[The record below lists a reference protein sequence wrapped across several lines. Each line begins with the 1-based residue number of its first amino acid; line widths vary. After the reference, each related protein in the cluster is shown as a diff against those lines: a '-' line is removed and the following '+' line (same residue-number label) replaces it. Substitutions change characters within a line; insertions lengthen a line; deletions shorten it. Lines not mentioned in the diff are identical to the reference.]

1 MTMNNEETSETPAV
15 ARPGDADWPHGR
27 VGYIALLGRPN
38 TGKSTFLNS
47 LLEYHLSAVSSKP
60 QTTRRNWM
68 GIFNDIGSQMLF
80 LDCPGVHV
88 SQNKLDESM
97 ERSIMRAIKESDAVL
112 CLFDPTRAPGA
123 EDRLVTEFANTVTG
137 HRTLLVAINKIDI
150 ATTAQLDNMQ
160 RFVETYLPGKSIF
173 AFSATTRQ
181 GVPELLA
188 ALKAA
193 LPEGPFLFPADV
205 MTDAMER
212 QIAQDLIREAV
223 LDTLS
228 QEVPHCIAVTI
239 DSYTEKPKAV
249 LISATLHVETDGQ
262 KGIVIGRGGERLDQI
277 HADAIK
283 RLREIIDI
291 PVRLKL
297 HVKVDPGWRNSLAKL
312 REFEVVDPITIEE
325 DGE

>member
-1 MTMNNEETSETPAV
+1 MNTEATSEAV

-38 TGKSTFLNS
+38 TGKSTFLNT

-68 GIFNDIGSQMLF
+68 GIFNDAGSQMLF

-88 SQNKLDESM
+88 AQNKLDESM
-97 ERSIMRAIKESDAVL
+97 EKSIQRAIKESDAVL

-123 EDRLVTEFANTVTG
+123 EDRLVMEFAQTVTG
-137 HRTLLVAINKIDI
+137 HRTLLVAVNKVDAATPAQLQNMLAFIDI
-150 ATTAQLDNMQ
+150 YM
-160 RFVETYLPGKSIF
+160 PGKPVF
-173 AFSATTRQ
+173 RFSAKTKD
-181 GVPELLA
+181 GIPELLA
-188 ALKAA
+188 ALKEA
-193 LPEGPFLFPADV
+193 LPEGPFLYPADI

-239 DSYTEKPKAV
+239 DAYTEKPKAV
-249 LISATLHVETDGQ
+249 AINATLHVETDGQ

-277 HADAIK
+277 HSDAIK
-283 RLREIIDI
+283 RLREIIDM

-312 REFEVVDPITIEE
+312 REFEVVDPVTIEE

>member
-1 MTMNNEETSETPAV
+1 MNNDTASEVSA
-15 ARPGDADWPHGR
+15 ASPGDQDWPHGR

-38 TGKSTFLNS
+38 TGKSTFLNT
-47 LLEYHLSAVSSKP
+47 LLDYHLSAVSSKP

-68 GIFNDIGSQMLF
+68 GIFNDAGSQMLF

-97 ERSIMRAIKESDAVL
+97 EKSIMRAIKESDAVL

-123 EDRLVTEFANTVTG
+123 EDRLVTEFAKTVTG
-137 HRTLLVAINKIDI
+137 HRTLLVAVNKVDVATSNQLHAMLAFID
-150 ATTAQLDNMQ
+150 
-160 RFVETYLPGKSIF
+160 TYMPGKQIF
-173 AFSATTRQ
+173 KFSAKTKD
-181 GVPELLA
+181 GIPELLA

-193 LPEGPFLFPADV
+193 LPEGPFLFPADI

-228 QEVPHCIAVTI
+228 QEVPHCIAVTV
-239 DSYTEKPKAV
+239 DSYEEKPKAV
-249 LISATLHVETDGQ
+249 AIRATLHVETDGQ
-262 KGIVIGRGGERLDQI
+262 KGIVIGRGGERLTQI
-277 HADAIK
+277 NGDAIK
-283 RLREIIDI
+283 RLREIIDM

-312 REFEVVDPITIEE
+312 REFDVVDPVTIEDDE
-325 DGE
+325 E